1 MDDNL
6 RAKTLVLFLT
16 AGMSLDAWHKGGM
29 LTREIAIYNEL
40 AGHLNKIY
48 FLTYGD
54 EKELQYRKLLADN
67 IEILSNKNTMNT
79 PAYSFLAPF
88 IHRRALKSADFFK
101 TNQMLGS
108 WTAVIAKLLFRKKLL
123 VRQGYQLS
131 TFWREK
137 SLIRWFVS
145 SAIEFLSYKLA
156 YRIIVTSQRDKEF
169 IVKRYRVKHKKINV
183 FPNYVDTESFKPLEI
198 EKDHRRVTF
207 VGRLDEQKN
216 LISLINAVKDLN
228 IKLVLI
234 GEGPLDDS
242 LKGMVEE
249 NGIENV
255 IFTGLVPND
264 RLPEELNRSEIFILP
279 SLYEGNPKTLLEAMA
294 CGLPVI
300 GTEVVGIKEVIKH
313 KQNGYLCE
321 TSTESIREAIMY
333 LMDEEKLKGT
343 LGANARNTIIEDCS
357 LKKLVK
363 RELKMYGE
371 LLR

>member
-1 MDDNL
+1 MDETLKD
-6 RAKTLVLFLT
+6 KTLVLFFT

-54 EKELQYRKLLADN
+54 EKELRYRKLLADN
-67 IEILSNKNTMNT
+67 IEILFNKNTMNT
-79 PAYSFLAPF
+79 PAYSLLAPF
-88 IHRRALKSADFFK
+88 IHWRALKNADFFK

-145 SAIEFLSYKLA
+145 STIEFFSYKLA
-156 YRIIVTSQRDKEF
+156 CNIIVTSQRDKDF
-169 IVKRYRVKHKKINV
+169 IVKKYRAKQKKINV
-183 FPNYVDTESFKPLEI
+183 FPNYVDIESFKPLGI

-216 LISLINAVKDLN
+216 LISLINAVKDVN

-234 GEGPLDDS
+234 GEGPLEDS

-255 IFTGLVPND
+255 VFVGLVPND

-321 TSTESIREAIMY
+321 TSTESIRGAIMY
-333 LMDEEKLKGT
+333 LVNEEKLKET
-343 LGANARNTIIEDCS
+343 LGANARDTIIKDCS

-363 RELKMYGE
+363 RELKMYDE
-371 LLR
+371 LLG